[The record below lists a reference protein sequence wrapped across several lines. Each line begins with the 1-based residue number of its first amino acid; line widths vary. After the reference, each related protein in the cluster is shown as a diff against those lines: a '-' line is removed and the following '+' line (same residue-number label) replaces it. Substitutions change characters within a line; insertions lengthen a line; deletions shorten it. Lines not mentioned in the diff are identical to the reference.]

1 VTVPALLLAQPALPA
16 DADTLFAFAG
26 AALAALVVFGIVLLF
41 VARYKRC
48 PANKILVISGS
59 VGGGNAAKCISGGGA
74 FVWPVIQ
81 EYAYL
86 SLDPIRMDVPLG
98 DALSLENIRIS
109 VPAVFTVAI
118 GTEPEVRQ
126 MAAIRLLNMTHEAIE
141 GTAHDIIVGQLRAVI
156 ASMTIDEINRDRD
169 GFLHKVQHQLEP
181 ELRKI
186 GLVLLNVN
194 IKDLRDASGYLEAL
208 GKQAAQQAIQQARG
222 DVAEQEKLGEI
233 RVAQANREKL
243 TAVAE
248 AEKERDIA
256 LRETRR
262 EQAVRLACSRR
273 SRASASRPRRSSA
286 TRR

>member
-1 VTVPALLLAQPALPA
+1 
-16 DADTLFAFAG
+16 
-26 AALAALVVFGIVLLF
+26 
-41 VARYKRC
+41 
-48 PANKILVISGS
+48 
-59 VGGGNAAKCISGGGA
+59 
-74 FVWPVIQ
+74 
-81 EYAYL
+81 
-86 SLDPIRMDVPLG
+86 
-98 DALSLENIRIS
+98 
-109 VPAVFTVAI
+109 
-118 GTEPEVRQ
+118 
-126 MAAIRLLNMTHEAIE
+126 
-141 GTAHDIIVGQLRAVI
+141 VI

-262 EQAVRLACSRR
+262 EQAVRLALPRR
-273 SRASASRPRRSSA
+273 SRAWASRPRRSSA